1 MFADSNNLTNVLL
14 SHENHNHNFF
24 QLRHAIQ
31 GHLDAQA
38 SKKHMPVV
46 EESDDDLSF
55 DDPQNLQ
62 VVHLDMPDGYT
73 LVSSRTDLDATEE
86 LERTTNV

>member
-1 MFADSNNLTNVLL
+1 M
-14 SHENHNHNFF
+14 F

-38 SKKHMPVV
+38 SKKHVQVV
-46 EESDDDLSF
+46 EESDDDLSI

-62 VVHLDMPDGYT
+62 VVHNDTPDGYT
-73 LVSSRTDLDATEE
+73 LVSNRFDIESGEE
-86 LERTTNV
+86 LEKATSV